1 MNNIIIRRSEKNIY
15 EIKVLDYIN
24 IHNINTLKE
33 LIKNIIN
40 KIKKKYY
47 LRKEIV
53 LDIYPSKYE
62 TIIILKDYNK
72 YLSLNNNT
80 EIKINIHTNTTFLYQ
95 INYNDIPKSKG
106 NIYYYKKKFYLK
118 IKNITKKE
126 YLKLSEYS
134 NLIYQDT
141 DTIIDNAIKIK
152 L

>member
-1 MNNIIIRRSEKNIY
+1 MNNIIIRRSEKNTY
-15 EIKVLDYIN
+15 KIKVLDYIN

-95 INYNDIPKSKG
+95 INYNDIQKYKG
-106 NIYYYKKKFYLK
+106 NIYYYKNKFYLK

-126 YLKLSEYS
+126 YLKLSEYT

>member
-24 IHNINTLKE
+24 IHNINTLKK